1 MDGWTP
7 KVAGSSIAVDDQ
19 SPASNGT
26 AQDADNRQLRKMD
39 EMFFVVIRSCWLL
52 AWLML

>member
-7 KVAGSSIAVDDQ
+7 RATGPSIAVADQ

-26 AQDADNRQLRKMD
+26 AQDADNRHLPTAYRLPP
-39 EMFFVVIRSCWLL
+39 IWWARGRATLT
-52 AWLML
+52 